1 VVPKKMDQAMSYE
14 SVMQMLEYLAIS
26 TTMEAL

>member
-1 VVPKKMDQAMSYE
+1 MDQAMSYE